1 MAKPAIIVH
10 GGAGNWPR
18 ERQAEGLEGVR
29 KAATR
34 GFRALE
40 RRGSAMLAVEESVRE
55 MEDNPLFNAGTGS
68 TLNLMGNVEA
78 DAGIMN
84 GRSGQGAGVA
94 LVRRVKNPISLAR
107 IVLEETD
114 HVMLAGKSAE
124 KLAEAF
130 GLPKANL
137 KSRDRV
143 YQWTQATRKLGGRD
157 MERFPRNLKL
167 VRHRGR
173 DFLGDTVGALA
184 IDEKGDLAAAD
195 STGGVFLKLP
205 GRIGDSPILG
215 AGLYADNTTGAA
227 TATGLGEIAM
237 RMVVSKS
244 ACDAMRSLNA
254 QQAAERTVKNV
265 TRLVGKGLGI
275 IALDRKGRFGVAH
288 NTPHL
293 CWASYDADEGLVA
306 RIRQP

>member
-18 ERQAEGLEGVR
+18 EKQPKGLVGVR

-34 GFRALE
+34 GFRVLE
-40 RRGSAMLAVEESVRE
+40 KAGSAMNAVEEAVKE

-68 TLNLMGNVEA
+68 TLNLIGNVEA
-78 DAGIMN
+78 DAGIMD
-84 GRSGQGAGVA
+84 GRTRRGAGVA
-94 LVRRVKNPISLAR
+94 MLRRVKNPIALAR
-107 IVLEETD
+107 IVLEKTD
-114 HVMLAGKSAE
+114 HAMLAGKSAE
-124 KLAEAF
+124 KLAGIFRLPEAD
-130 GLPKANL
+130 L
-137 KSRDRV
+137 KSRERFS
-143 YQWTQATRKLGGRD
+143 QWKKATRRLGGSD
-157 MERFPRNLKL
+157 LQRFGRNLKL
-167 VRHRGR
+167 VRSHGR

-184 IDEKGDLAAAD
+184 IDRKGDLAAGD

-215 AGLYADNTTGAA
+215 AGLYADNATGAA

-244 ACDAMRSLNA
+244 ACDAMLSQSA
-254 QQAAERTVKNV
+254 QRAAERTVNSV
-265 TRLVGKGLGI
+265 TRMMGKGLGI
-275 IALDRKGRFGVAH
+275 IALDRRGRFGVAH

-293 CWASYDADEGLVA
+293 CWAAYDGESGLMSS
-306 RIRQP
+306 IRQ